1 MEIRVSELVPSV
13 VTRTRGAEAIEALKD
28 RIRGQ
33 ELTDLVIDFSGIR
46 IMPRSFVDEIAYK
59 SQRIQQ
65 ETGIRIIYRV
75 DSDVTLGKLAWSAGL
90 RGLKLSYLWQNS
102 NEPTEVEPRVPKE
115 PEWDAQRE
123 EIMTT

>member
-102 NEPTEVEPRVPKE
+102 NEPTEVEPRAPKE